1 MSMSE
6 DSRVNHRDLL
16 YELLREIGVYRGG
29 NYKNAQSYIG

>member
-6 DSRVNHRDLL
+6 SSQVNYRDLL

-29 NYKNAQSYIG
+29 NYKNARSYI